1 MEKECGLTERVLK
14 LTLEIICLLTGEN
27 YIAFKLSDGLF
38 TPSLLNPQSPIIEP
52 LSHFLKKKKKR
63 IEEVIREII
72 ELLMGEVPIRCQED
86 TVHFSMTEWEYIE
99 GHRDSMMEN
108 QQPLPSPGGNQ
119 TAWRKC
125 APRWEKHTNF
135 MQEVSMVGLQAS
147 AFQDRSSNGNSLER
161 RSRSHPLYSWDSTQ
175 EHQEIPKEDQV
186 MLNAD
191 QTDYITD
198 GTEEEDETYVRDT
211 ACPQTEVKDEE
222 DVEVIQIKIEEQEV
236 LPEISKDG
244 EMEEKDIT
252 SDSSEN
258 ITPDLNSVLPSANC
272 SLNPSPQIGNLL
284 GLSPPATDHTACRVG
299 KRFLC
304 TMCGKSFT
312 RRASVI
318 QHQKKHTGEKPYS
331 CSECGKCF
339 DRKRNLMTH
348 HRIHSG
354 EKPFSCSECGRLFAW
369 RASLVEHQRTH
380 TGEKPYP
387 CLECGKCFTQKTHLT
402 KHQRT
407 HTGEKPY
414 SCSECGKRFTE
425 KAYVIVHERTHTGVK
440 PYSCTEC
447 GKCFNQRS
455 HFFTHQRAHTGEKPY
470 SCAECGECFSERAQL
485 ATHRIIHTD
494 VHPYSC
500 PVCEKCYSSKSNLV
514 RHQQVHTNME
524 TSACSE

>member
-27 YIAFKLSDGLF
+27 YLAFKLSDGLF
-38 TPSLLNPQSPIIEP
+38 TSSLLNPQSPIIEP
-52 LSHFLKKKKKR
+52 SSHFLRKNKKR
-63 IEEVIREII
+63 IEEVIRETI
-72 ELLMGEVPIRCQED
+72 ELLTGEVPIRCQD
-86 TVHFSMTEWEYIE
+86 VTVYFSMEEWEYIE
-99 GHRDSMMEN
+99 EHRDSMMEN
-108 QQPLPSPGGNQ
+108 WLPLPSLDG
-119 TAWRKC
+119 
-125 APRWEKHTNF
+125 
-135 MQEVSMVGLQAS
+135 
-147 AFQDRSSNGNSLER
+147 SSNGNPPER
-161 RSRSHPLYSWDSTQ
+161 CPRPLYSWDSTQ
-175 EHQEIPKEDQV
+175 EHQQIPQEDQV

-191 QTDYITD
+191 QTDCV
-198 GTEEEDETYVRDT
+198 TEDT
-211 ACPQTEVKDEE
+211 ASPQTEVKDEE

-244 EMEEKDIT
+244 AMEEEEDIT
-252 SDSSEN
+252 SDSSEHS

-272 SLNPSPQIGNLL
+272 SSNPSPQIGNLL

-455 HFFTHQRAHTGEKPY
+455 HFFAHQRSHTGEKPF
-470 SCAECGECFSERAQL
+470 SCAECRECFSERAQL
-485 ATHRIIHTD
+485 ATHQIIHTD

-500 PVCEKCYSSKSNLV
+500 PVCGKCYSSKSNLV

-524 TSACSE
+524 TPACSD